1 MRNRKVVAISLAL
14 GLAMAAPLTARASQ
28 AGGLPALAKKVKA
41 LQGQNNWAVV
51 AGDTGSVVR
60 QFSSAGPV
68 TGSHTAGTGLY
79 TVTFSKDVSGCAFVA
94 TLGSVSTNAPTI
106 GMIGVTGDS
115 GDPNSVGV
123 QTADN
128 TGKPAD
134 ASFHL
139 YVSCPK

>member
-1 MRNRKVVAISLAL
+1 MSRKRKFV
-14 GLAMAAPLTARASQ
+14 
-28 AGGLPALAKKVKA
+28 GGLPALAKKVKD

-51 AGDTGSVVR
+51 EGDNGNIVR

-79 TVTFSKDVSGCAFVA
+79 TVTFSKDVAGCAFVA
-94 TLGSVSTNAPTI
+94 TLGSVNTNAPTI
-106 GMIGVTGDS
+106 GTIGVTGDS
-115 GDPNSVGV
+115 ADGNSVDV
-123 QTADN
+123 QTTDISGN
-128 TGKPAD
+128 PVN

>member
-1 MRNRKVVAISLAL
+1 MKNQKLMVVSLAL
-14 GLAMAAPLTARASQ
+14 GLAVVAPFTAWASE

-51 AGDTGSVVR
+51 AGDTGDIVR

-68 TGSHTAGTGLY
+68 TSAHTAGTGLY

-106 GMIGVTGDS
+106 GMIGVTGGS
-115 GDPNSVGV
+115 GDPNSVVV

-128 TGKPAD
+128 TGTAID

-139 YVSCPK
+139 YVSCSK

>member
-1 MRNRKVVAISLAL
+1 MRNQKLMVISLAF
-14 GLAMAAPLTARASQ
+14 GLAVAAPFTARASQ

-51 AGDTGSVVR
+51 HGDTGNIERS
-60 QFSSAGPV
+60 FSSAGPV
-68 TGSHTAGTGLY
+68 TGSHTGTGLY
-79 TVTFSKDVSGCAFVA
+79 AVTFSKDVSGCAFVA

-115 GDPNSVGV
+115 GDVNSVDV
-123 QTADN
+123 QTTDN
-128 TGKPAD
+128 TGNLAD

-139 YVSCPK
+139 YVSCP